1 MPLLVELAPFQREF
15 GKMSDSDDDECCPE
29 LVEEDLSKV
38 GNYNFYVF
46 LEEYVFVVHYP
57 KAKDFA
63 LILKYV
69 PLMTF
74 W

>member
-1 MPLLVELAPFQREF
+1 
-15 GKMSDSDDDECCPE
+15 MSDSDDDECCPE

-38 GNYNFYVF
+38 GKRNFYVF
-46 LEEYVFVVHYP
+46 LEEFVFLVYDP

-69 PLMTF
+69 PLITF
-74 W
+74 CRFQSL